1 MIFSERCSV
10 ICVVHVDSQLCLAIM
25 SSVGDKF
32 DYLERLYVNDSK
44 PGSYLGAE
52 KIYYDLKRSDDPI
65 AKAITLKDVEM
76 FLEKQKFYY
85 PYTRSRKSLAK
96 GVSSTYFESSGPN
109 EWWQADGMYLTIQP
123 RFVGR
128 YEKALVCYDVF
139 SRKIFARPAVKLD
152 SGIAAR
158 LFTEIVNEQNDGV
171 YPRHLLTDRG
181 SEFKLMFD
189 VELKRHGVKHVWTS
203 GNSESKAA
211 GAERSIGT
219 LKMMLQR
226 LRVNGVSNFNVAL
239 TTALNSYNNSVH
251 SLTKLTP
258 NESARIENVSRVVSA
273 QQEAR
278 AGEMFKYR
286 KRIASLNK
294 RFKIGD
300 VVRKRVIKTKMDK
313 GTARGWSDE
322 EYRVSEVLQYEPL
335 YRYKLVAPENGDAE
349 LNGTFTVFDLKLVRK

>member
-1 MIFSERCSV
+1 MLSV
-10 ICVVHVDSQLCLAIM
+10 GCVIIIM
-25 SSVGDKF
+25 SVEDKF

-44 PGSYLGAE
+44 PGSYLGAQ
-52 KIYYDLKRSDDPI
+52 KIYYDLKRSKDPV
-65 AKAITLKDVEM
+65 AKQISFKDVER

-96 GVSSTYFESSGPN
+96 GVSSAYFESSGPN

-139 SRKIFARPAVKLD
+139 SRKIFAKPAVKLD

-171 YPRHLLTDRG
+171 YPRHLVTDRG

-189 VELKRHGVKHVWTS
+189 VELKRRNVKHVWTS

-226 LRVNGVSNFNVAL
+226 LRVKGVNNLNTAM
-239 TTALNSYNNSVH
+239 TMALNSYNNAVH
-251 SLTKLTP
+251 SVTKLSP
-258 NESARIENVSRVVSA
+258 NEAARNENVSRVVSA
-273 QQEAR
+273 LQEAR
-278 AGEMFKYR
+278 AAELFKFR
-286 KRIASLNK
+286 NRIALLNK
-294 RFKIGD
+294 KFRVGD
-300 VVRKRVIKTKMDK
+300 VVRKRLIRTKMDK
-313 GTARGWSDE
+313 GTAPVWSDE

-335 YRYKLVAPENGDAE
+335 YRYRLVAPENGDAL
-349 LNGTFTVFDLKLVRK
+349 LNGTFTAFDLKLVRRRRQN